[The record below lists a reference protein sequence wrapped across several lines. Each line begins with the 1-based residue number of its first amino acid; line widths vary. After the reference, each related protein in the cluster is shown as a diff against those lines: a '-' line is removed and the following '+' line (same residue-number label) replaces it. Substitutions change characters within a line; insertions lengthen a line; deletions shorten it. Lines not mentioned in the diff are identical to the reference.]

1 VLAGTVS
8 ERDVGER
15 LDDRQ
20 LITVV
25 HLARGISSAAGKGP
39 KRPQAIT
46 LDCLSAWED
55 LPKGDVSSDL
65 ESGASRDRTGD
76 LLLAKSPLR
85 PLTRCR
91 TTSITEIPDDF
102 GPSNRSH
109 VATVCRNHLLP
120 TCSLTVWASTHVNIT
135 TPQDTAGVG
144 ATGRTR
150 PGAEGAGPLAQT
162 RRRLTAHAG

>member
-1 VLAGTVS
+1 MPDP
-8 ERDVGER
+8 E
-15 LDDRQ
+15 
-20 LITVV
+20 I
-25 HLARGISSAAGKGP
+25 GIESKE
-39 KRPQAIT
+39 
-46 LDCLSAWED
+46 LSHEISRICNYF
-55 LPKGDVSSDL
+55 V
-65 ESGASRDRTGD
+65 SGASRDRTGD
-76 LLLAKSPLR
+76 LLLAKWALR

-91 TTSITEIPDDF
+91 TVSVTEIPDDF

-150 PGAEGAGPLAQT
+150 PGAEGAGPLA
-162 RRRLTAHAG
+162 